1 MRPRA
6 RCEGVLAIS
15 SWKTWPAISASEA
28 PTAPIAASGGAKR
41 ARGSGVAVAVAA
53 DDCVGDGEGAC
64 AGTAVTVAFASGA
77 GDGVGD
83 GGDVGVGSGGAVA
96 VAAAVGA
103 GVSAAAVV
111 GEEVGAGVSVGP
123 PFHRRTRPAPSA
135 AGRSHTGGPPRDCPP
150 LPICRPRFECKG
162 IRPRQQSALAGDW
175 SCRGLRGRMTQVAV
189 PAPPPTQ
196 PAARLLQRHTPRYG
210 R

>member
-64 AGTAVTVAFASGA
+64 AGTAVAVALASGA
-77 GDGVGD
+77 GDGDGD
-83 GGDVGVGSGGAVA
+83 GGDVGVGIGVAVA
-96 VAAAVGA
+96 VAVGA
-103 GVSAAAVV
+103 GVSVAAVV
-111 GEEVGAGVSVGP
+111 GVALGAAPPQDATSAVSSRQIP
-123 PFHRRTRPAPSA
+123 HRRT
-135 AGRSHTGGPPRDCPP
+135 
-150 LPICRPRFECKG
+150 
-162 IRPRQQSALAGDW
+162 
-175 SCRGLRGRMTQVAV
+175 
-189 PAPPPTQ
+189 
-196 PAARLLQRHTPRYG
+196 AARLPALTDMQTML
-210 R
+210 